1 MQFILLNK
9 TIMEACI
16 GFNFK
21 NFIDFIPTN
30 FAFNC
35 QDVLNQSTFTGA
47 VRKVTRDNVDFQF
60 VI

>member
-1 MQFILLNK
+1 MPFILLNK

-35 QDVLNQSTFTGA
+35 QDVLSQSAFTGA
-47 VRKVTRDNVDFQF
+47 VRKK
-60 VI
+60 